1 MSSRPVP
8 ALFAVGLWL
17 VTGTAVILGA
27 RLWWTQVPLTIM
39 TVNDNSVHHGMV
51 RRRIDT
57 SAAACAGA
65 GSNSSLG
72 SRRSSRNS

>member
-27 RLWWTQVPLTIM
+27 RLWWTQVLADDD
-39 TVNDNSVHHGMV
+39 ND
-51 RRRIDT
+51 R
-57 SAAACAGA
+57 
-65 GSNSSLG
+65 
-72 SRRSSRNS
+72 